1 MSGFRQSVVVPIYNG
16 LAYLENCLDSVLGQ
30 LADDCECVVVD
41 DGSNAETV
49 AALKRY
55 EEAHA
60 AANLRVVYASHGG
73 ASHARNLGLEAAR
86 GRFVCF
92 LDGDDRLHDG
102 FLAKSSN
109 WLEQDVDLVVF
120 AFDRVENGVA
130 TRLPLQPKVYDSP
143 AQFADHYIVDRHPLV
158 YSQCNKFYRKSVID
172 RWGIRF
178 EESVEFGEDRLFNFR
193 FIEKCGRIATSP
205 DCMFDYICR
214 GGDSMSTRRLPDFA
228 RKLMALHDA
237 KMKTFLGLA
246 ETVSDEQRRAFVQYD
261 LSRVVEEAVGHFMAH
276 PEEIAESLP
285 VVNRIVFGD
294 FVDCK
299 ESFDVL
305 IVLGSLNCQYRAEK
319 ALEVA
324 RRNPLT
330 ICVASG
336 GNRHQEGLES
346 EAEFMHGY
354 LIGHGVPSDR
364 VILEDRSRNTFENL
378 SFSMELVRR
387 RIAFEGGGRK
397 TVRIGVISGAF
408 HLPRVR
414 EILGGIVT
422 ERKAEIRF
430 VPAYGPNTGRE
441 SWFEHPASVKLI
453 VEEIR
458 KRRGER

>member
-16 LAYLENCLDSVLGQ
+16 SAYLVDCLDSVLKQ
-30 LADDCECVVVD
+30 LPADCECVVVD

-49 AALKRY
+49 AALKCY
-55 EEAHA
+55 EAAHA
-60 AANLRVVYASHGG
+60 TANLRVIYASHGG

-86 GRFVCF
+86 GTFVCF

-143 AQFADHYIVDRHPLV
+143 TQFADHYIVDRHLLV

-261 LSRVVEEAVGHFMAH
+261 LSRVVEEAVGHFKAH

-305 IVLGSLNCQYRAEK
+305 IVLGSLNCQYRVEK

-324 RRNPLT
+324 RRNPQT
-330 ICVASG
+330 VCVVSG
-336 GNRHQEGLES
+336 GNRHLEEAKS
-346 EAEFMHGY
+346 EAEFMRDY
-354 LIGHGVPSDR
+354 LAGHGVPSDR
-364 VILEDRSRNTFENL
+364 IVLEDRARNTFENL
-378 SFSMELVRR
+378 AFSLELVRQQ
-387 RIAFEGGGRK
+387 IASEGGEP
-397 TVRIGVISGAF
+397 VRIGVISGAF

-422 ERKAEIRF
+422 EREAEIRF

>member
-1 MSGFRQSVVVPIYNG
+1 MRGCRLSVVVPIHNG
-16 LAYLENCLDSVLGQ
+16 LAYLEDCLDSVLRQ
-30 LADDCECVVVD
+30 LPDDCECVVVD
-41 DGSNAETV
+41 DGSDADTV

-60 AANLRVVYASHGG
+60 ATNLRVVYAPHGG
-73 ASHARNLGLEAAR
+73 ASHARNLGLEAAC
-86 GRFVCF
+86 GKFVCF

-102 FLAKSSN
+102 FLSKSRD
-109 WLEQDVDLVVF
+109 WLVQDVDLVVF

-130 TRLPLQPKVYDSP
+130 TRLPLQSKVYDSP
-143 AQFADHYIVDRHPLV
+143 SQFADHYIVDRHLLV

-193 FIEKCGRIATSP
+193 FIGKCGRIATSP

-214 GGDSMSTRRLPDFA
+214 GGDSMSTRRLPDFS
-228 RKLMALHDA
+228 RKLMRLHDA

-261 LSRVVEEAVGHFMAH
+261 LSRVVEEAVGHFTAH

-294 FVDCK
+294 FTDRG

-305 IVLGSLNCQYRAEK
+305 IVLGSRNCQYRAEK

-324 RRNPLT
+324 RRNPQT
-330 ICVASG
+330 VCVVSG
-336 GNRHQEGLES
+336 GNQHLNGTQS
-346 EAEFMHGY
+346 EAEFMRDY
-354 LIGHGVPSDR
+354 LVGHGVPSDR
-364 VILEDRSRNTFENL
+364 IVLEDRARNTFENL
-378 SFSMELVRR
+378 AFSVELVRR
-387 RIAFEGGGRK
+387 QIAFGDGGEK
-397 TVRIGVISGAF
+397 PVRIGVISGAF

-422 ERKAEIRF
+422 EREAEIRF